1 MRRTKFPLI
10 LNKNKMNQSKEAAHA
25 VNPKKALS
33 VMLLG
38 LASTLVLSSIVVI
51 CVIKWLGNS

>member
-1 MRRTKFPLI
+1 MKQF
-10 LNKNKMNQSKEAAHA
+10 KETAHA

-33 VMLLG
+33 VILLG
-38 LASTLVLSSIVVI
+38 LASSLVLSSIVVI